1 MPKLLRIFI
10 TGLFISFLGT
20 LPLGTM
26 NIAAMQISV
35 SDGLRPALLFAI
47 GVLIIEIVYVRLSLV
62 AMNWIR
68 KNQRLFKFLEW
79 VTLLIIVALAISSFI
94 AAADPVVKK
103 NVVLSNTLHRF
114 WLGVTMSALNPMQ
127 IPFWFGWSTVLF
139 TKKVL
144 LPKNSHYNA
153 YILGIGVGTF
163 VGMCLFVFGGR
174 LLVDTLN
181 SKQNVISWIIGG
193 VFAITAIIQAWR
205 MFKKKDV
212 AHQIEH
218 SAEDITE
225 KQEKIVEEINTEKEP
240 ANPE

>member
-35 SDGLRPALLFAI
+35 TDGLRPAMLFAF
-47 GVLIIEIVYVRLSLV
+47 GALLIEIGYVRLSLV

-68 KNQRLFKFLEW
+68 KHQKLFKILEW
-79 VTLLIIVALAISSFI
+79 VTLLIIVALAVFSFI
-94 AAADPVVKK
+94 AAASPGETK
-103 NVVLSNTLHRF
+103 NVVLSGTLHRF

-139 TKKVL
+139 TKKIL
-144 LPKNSHYNA
+144 LPKNSHYNL
-153 YILGIGVGTF
+153 YIAGIGVGTF
-163 VGMCLFVFGGR
+163 TGMCVFVFGGR
-174 LLVDTLN
+174 LIVDKLN
-181 SKQNVISWIIGG
+181 SNQNVINWIIGG
-193 VFAITAIIQAWR
+193 IFAITAIIQAWR
-205 MFKKKDV
+205 MFHKKDV

-218 SAEDITE
+218 PEEITQ
-225 KQEKIVEEINTEKEP
+225 KQEKIVDDINTL
-240 ANPE
+240 NPQ

>member
-68 KNQRLFKFLEW
+68 QNQRLFKVLEW
-79 VTLLIIVALAISSFI
+79 VTLLIIVALAVSSFI
-94 AAADPVVKK
+94 AAADPAVKK

-144 LPKNSHYNA
+144 EPKHSHYNM
-153 YILGIGVGTF
+153 YILGIGIGTF

-181 SKQNVISWIIGG
+181 SKQNVISWIVGG
-193 VFAITAIIQAWR
+193 IFAITAIIQAWR
-205 MFKKKDV
+205 MFMKKDV

-218 SAEDITE
+218 PEEITE
-225 KQEKIVEEINTEKEP
+225 KQEKILEDINTEKP
-240 ANPE
+240 

>member
-1 MPKLLRIFI
+1 MPKLPRIFV

-35 SDGLRPALLFAI
+35 SDGLRPAIYFAL
-47 GVLIIEIVYVRLSLV
+47 GVLLVEIIYVRASLV

-68 KNQRLFKFLEW
+68 KNQKLFRILEW
-79 VTLLIIVALAISSFI
+79 VTLLIIVALAVSSFV

-114 WLGVTMSALNPMQ
+114 WLGTAMSALNPMQ

-144 LPKNSHYNA
+144 LPKNRHYNM
-153 YILGIGVGTF
+153 YIVGIGIGTLA
-163 VGMCLFVFGGR
+163 GMCLFIFGGR
-174 LLVDTLN
+174 LLVDSLN

-193 VFAITAIIQAWR
+193 IFSITAIIQGWR

-218 SAEDITE
+218 PEEITHE
-225 KQEKIVEEINTEKEP
+225 KQQKIVDDINQEVSQR
-240 ANPE
+240 